1 MEISEYFKKFR
12 DSGTGLCYNTFMKKG
27 IHRPELIKVEEA
39 QMKRQILCT
48 AFAAALT
55 LTLAVPAA
63 AEENKIGDVVGH
75 TYYTDIAAQINGHPL
90 RSYNIGGE
98 TAVVA
103 EDLREYGF
111 SVVWDGEAR
120 TLTVERDLEGEVTGD
135 YQPQGQTQT
144 VGAQAGDIYYTDI
157 KTYVQGERVT
167 SYAIGGETAIR
178 FSELER
184 TGTLA
189 WEEEER
195 TASLTLAEDPMEFA
209 LARME
214 AERTSGSAEQ
224 YAGPYGTAV
233 CFVNGGLPHGTGSFL
248 DYVAANGAVTS
259 ITALMPHAGFG
270 AEYYLSPSEIQ
281 FDETGRYLT
290 FQTPIKE
297 AIGYGGLGVGD
308 ITVDYGDCLCTF
320 DTQIKQLTWEPTD
333 QTSDPMEAVL
343 KQLEEN
349 IEAYQEK
356 GAVDSS
362 YVRYPN
368 GQGVLFVCHNSYI
381 PNGGL
386 TRMIQVYSTGRILNV
401 TDLLPG
407 DAASYLR
414 PREIQSDETGRYM
427 TFITPIQEIIDYD
440 TGAVRE
446 YGDCQCTF
454 DVEAG
459 TLAWEP
465 LAS

>member
-1 MEISEYFKKFR
+1 M
-12 DSGTGLCYNTFMKKG
+12 
-27 IHRPELIKVEEA
+27 
-39 QMKRQILCT
+39 
-48 AFAAALT
+48 T

-135 YQPQGQTQT
+135 YQPQGQSQT

>member
-1 MEISEYFKKFR
+1 
-12 DSGTGLCYNTFMKKG
+12 
-27 IHRPELIKVEEA
+27 
-39 QMKRQILCT
+39 
-48 AFAAALT
+48 LT

-135 YQPQGQTQT
+135 YQPQGQSQT

>member
-1 MEISEYFKKFR
+1 
-12 DSGTGLCYNTFMKKG
+12 
-27 IHRPELIKVEEA
+27 
-39 QMKRQILCT
+39 MKRQILCT

-55 LTLAVPAA
+55 LTLAVPAS

-75 TYYTDIAAQINGHPL
+75 TCYTDIAAQINGHPL

-135 YQPQGQTQT
+135 YQPQGQSQT

-167 SYAIGGETAIR
+167 SYAIDGETAIR

-189 WEEEER
+189 WEEEAR

-233 CFVNGGLPHGTGSFL
+233 CFVNGGLSMGTGTFL

-259 ITALMPHAGFG
+259 ITALMPHTGFG
-270 AEYYLSPSEIQ
+270 AEYYLFPSEIQ

-308 ITVDYGDCLCTF
+308 MTVDYGNCLCTF

-333 QTSDPMEAVL
+333 QTGDPMEAVL

-349 IEAYQEK
+349 IEAYQEM

-381 PNGGL
+381 PHGGL
-386 TRMIQVYSTGRILNV
+386 TRMIQVYSTGRMLNV

-414 PREIQSDETGRYM
+414 LREIQSDETGRYM

-465 LAS
+465 LVS

>member
-1 MEISEYFKKFR
+1 
-12 DSGTGLCYNTFMKKG
+12 
-27 IHRPELIKVEEA
+27 
-39 QMKRQILCT
+39 MKRQILCT

-55 LTLAVPAA
+55 LTLAVPAS

-75 TYYTDIAAQINGHPL
+75 TCYTDIAAQINGHPL

-120 TLTVERDLEGEVTGD
+120 TLTVERDLEGAVTGD

-167 SYAIGGETAIR
+167 SYAIDGETAIR

-189 WEEEER
+189 WEEEAR

-233 CFVNGGLPHGTGSFL
+233 CFVNGGLSMGTGTFL

-259 ITALMPHAGFG
+259 ITALMPHTGFG
-270 AEYYLSPSEIQ
+270 AEYYLFPSEIQ

-308 ITVDYGDCLCTF
+308 MTVDYGNCLCTF

-333 QTSDPMEAVL
+333 QTGDPMEAVL

-349 IEAYQEK
+349 IEAYQEM

-381 PNGGL
+381 PKGGL
-386 TRMIQVYSTGRILNV
+386 TRMIQVYSTGRMLNV

-414 PREIQSDETGRYM
+414 LREIQSDETGRYM

-465 LAS
+465 LVS

>member
-1 MEISEYFKKFR
+1 
-12 DSGTGLCYNTFMKKG
+12 
-27 IHRPELIKVEEA
+27 
-39 QMKRQILCT
+39 MKRQILCT

-75 TYYTDIAAQINGHPL
+75 TYYTDIAAQINGHSL

-120 TLTVERDLEGEVTGD
+120 TLTVERDLEGAVTGD

-209 LARME
+209 LERME

-259 ITALMPHAGFG
+259 ITALMPHTGFG
-270 AEYYLSPSEIQ
+270 AEYYLFPSEIQ

-290 FQTPIKE
+290 FQSPVRESLNWETGAVKE
-297 AIGYGGLGVGD
+297 LGV
-308 ITVDYGDCLCTF
+308 CACTF
-320 DTQIKQLTWEPTD
+320 DTQTKELTWEPMYAQLSQWSSIYEAETWPEGFIPPTPPLSDGVVSLTLVKQQGASGVSNWDGDIPSYSMYLRSSQDGITLVHRPELFDEDFAATNYGVLYQRVRDLGLPDLSAGDTD
-333 QTSDPMEAVL
+333 RTNSPELRQAASAL
-343 KQLEEN
+343 FQAAK
-349 IEAYQEK
+349 
-356 GAVDSS
+356 
-362 YVRYPN
+362 N
-368 GQGVLFVCHNSYI
+368 GQPVSGDLWWSQE
-381 PNGGL
+381 NGD
-386 TRMIQVYSTGRILNV
+386 ICLN
-401 TDLLPG
+401 
-407 DAASYLR
+407 
-414 PREIQSDETGRYM
+414 
-427 TFITPIQEIIDYD
+427 F
-440 TGAVRE
+440 
-446 YGDCQCTF
+446 TF
-454 DVEAG
+454 DDPISMSDG
-459 TLAWEP
+459 DQLTMRLALLEG
-465 LAS
+465 A